1 MDISFT
7 ESALG
12 DLQAIR
18 DWYADQGVPE
28 SGARLVEQILDRVQ
42 NLAAHPAMGR
52 VVPEFD
58 QAFLREIINP
68 PFRIVYRHETGRV
81 RVVRIWR
88 GERLLELPAV
98 DDDELIATPD

>member
-1 MDISFT
+1 MDISFA

-12 DLQAIR
+12 DLRAIR

-28 SGARLVEQILDRVQ
+28 AGTKLVVQILDRVQ
-42 NLAAHPAMGR
+42 NLADHPTMGR

-58 QAFLREIINP
+58 QDFLREIISP
-68 PFRIVYRHETGRV
+68 PFRIVYRQETGRI

-88 GERLLELPAV
+88 GERLLKLPMV

>member
-1 MDISFT
+1 MDISFA

-28 SGARLVEQILDRVQ
+28 SGARFVEQILDRVQ
-42 NLAAHPAMGR
+42 NLADHPAMGR

-68 PFRIVYRHETGRV
+68 PFRIVYRQEPGCV

-88 GERLLELPAV
+88 GERLLKLPAV
-98 DDDELIATPD
+98 DDDELT